1 MKVNIPDQL
10 KADVP
15 QTKWG
20 KILSATPVVMAV
32 VATMLAGLS
41 SSEMTRAQYDRSLA
55 AQQQSKAGDQW
66 SFFQAKRLRG
76 AFQRNSLD
84 LLQGTVEVRPL
95 DAAALKASAEQ
106 LPARLDGAE
115 AQVKESLQRTVG
127 ANAGGTKTA
136 ESPKEALEQ
145 YLEGSAQRQS
155 EAAKVKTEM
164 LAVLDSSAGQ
174 QALSF
179 LQRGEIPRSGAA
191 SAPDPRVKAALD
203 AVESL
208 APEPE
213 TTSLLA
219 RVTDKILEE
228 AFHAARD
235 QAQNFDTATK
245 PVNQTIDLM
254 DNLLSQEIA
263 CLQARPAAAASEGSV
278 AAAGASLSRDFTAA
292 RLRYAAL
299 RYEVE
304 ARLNQAIANLYELQV
319 RKSNISAERHQN
331 RSQRFFYGMLG
342 AQLGVII
349 ATFAIAARQRNLL
362 WSLAAG
368 AGLLAIG
375 FATYVYLCV

>member
-95 DAAALKASAEQ
+95 DAVALKASAEQ
-106 LPARLDGAE
+106 LPARLDRAE
-115 AQVKESLQRTVG
+115 AQVKESLQRT
-127 ANAGGTKTA
+127 AGGTKAA
-136 ESPKEALEQ
+136 EPPKEALEQ
-145 YLEGSAQRQS
+145 YLQGSAQRQS

-179 LQRGEIPRSGAA
+179 LQRGEIPRAGAA
-191 SAPDPRVKAALD
+191 SAPDLRVKAALD

-219 RVTDKILEE
+219 QVTDKLLEE
-228 AFHAARD
+228 AFRAARD
-235 QAQNFDTATK
+235 QAQNFDAATK

-263 CLQARPAAAASEGSV
+263 CLQARPAALASEGFV
-278 AAAGASLSRDFTAA
+278 AASGASLSRDFTAA
-292 RLRYAAL
+292 RLRYSAL

-375 FATYVYLCV
+375 FATYVYLCI